1 MSEHYGKAEI
11 HVWMPMIG
19 FEKNDWD
26 KGARRIINQISFAPD
41 GLSAFLFHPDI
52 VMQHN
57 GMETERILPPDNCS
71 YYGSPR
77 NDERFRQEWT
87 NYNLRELVYNLH
99 DEGTIPYLGIMGVSI
114 GNRWH
119 EEWITSHPEVRLDV
133 RGGQGS
139 YNVLKHMDDGT
150 LFEDFFTERLCQT
163 LIDYGF
169 GGLQVADNFCP
180 QGTVIYN
187 GDFSADMI
195 NQFTEHTGI
204 ELPADLI
211 SGMNEDTNENK
222 NLRGDWLWKDHRAE
236 WIKFWAWRW
245 AAFWRKV
252 CAALHSI
259 GKKVIV
265 LGMYCTDPFETLYC
279 LGIDLKQLAETG
291 IDYFMPNIVPTGLFL
306 DYPEWGYRFHR
317 YMLMAP
323 FTSAFAPETKLVSL
337 LGVRDCTEEW
347 DVLHHVPCCLER
359 DIYTLSGFMRV
370 TSEGYK
376 RCLEGLMICLG
387 DGVRDEEWKWLTE
400 RFDVGFYDEKQ
411 VLHTLSPTLVWSD
424 HAFYNTLPE
433 YIRTRRWT
441 AHKFVYDAEDRGS
454 LTGAI
459 VRIEDLDYEEGTL
472 YIPNFDLLPDDEKDK
487 IAAYTRGPVIC
498 TAAAERFT
506 PETVGIHPDIYFE
519 DKFSVYPMCAF
530 SFQSAVSDETRQK
543 IENLCAQDDGKDN
556 IAGDPADIAEFGY
569 YVLHETLNFTKV
581 TAGFAE
587 SVAYLL
593 RNTGCEL
600 FTCSHPMTVTKLK
613 NGHYRLYIYN
623 PEVFTYAKAVVS
635 CIKPI
640 RSVEIL
646 SKYPLLPVKYL
657 HSSDGYASF
666 LSSESDGTQCHFKTR
681 IAPGGAVILEA
692 EI

>member
-1 MSEHYGKAEI
+1 MFEKYGKAEI

-19 FEKNDWD
+19 FEKNDPD
-26 KGARRIINQISFAPD
+26 KGAARILNQISFAPD
-41 GLSAFLFHPDI
+41 GISAFLFHPDI
-52 VMQHN
+52 VMQHD

-87 NYNLRELVYNLH
+87 NYDLRDLICRLNG
-99 DEGTIPYLGIMGVSI
+99 EGTVPYLGIMGVTI
-114 GNRWH
+114 GNCWH
-119 EEWITSHPEVRLDV
+119 EEWIAQHPEVRLDC
-133 RGGQGS
+133 RGGKGS

-150 LFEDFFTERLCQT
+150 LFEDFFIEKLCRT

-180 QGTVIYN
+180 QGSVVYN

-195 NQFTEHTGI
+195 RQFLEHTGI
-204 ELPADLI
+204 ESSAGLQN
-211 SGMNEDTNENK
+211 GMNEDTSENK
-222 NLRGDWLWKDHRAE
+222 NLRGDWIWKYHRAD

-259 GKKVIV
+259 GRKVIV

-279 LGIDLKQLAETG
+279 LGIDLRELAG
-291 IDYFMPNIVPTGLFL
+291 AGVDYLMPNIVPTGLFL

-323 FTSAFAPETKLVSL
+323 FTSAFTPETKLVSL

-359 DIYTLSGFMRV
+359 DIYTLSGFMRI
-370 TSEGYK
+370 TAEGYK
-376 RCLEGLMICLG
+376 RCLDGLMVCLG
-387 DGVRDEEWKWLTE
+387 DGVRDQEWKWLAE
-400 RFDVGFYDEKQ
+400 RFDVGFYDENRVSQ
-411 VLHTLSPTLVWSD
+411 TLSPILVWSD

-441 AHKFVYDAEDRGS
+441 AHKFAYDAEDRGS
-454 LTGAI
+454 LTGAV
-459 VRIEDLDYEEGTL
+459 VRIEDLDRAQGTL
-472 YIPNFDLLPDDEKDK
+472 FIPNFDLLPDDEKDK
-487 IAAYTRGPVIC
+487 IRTYDRGLVIA
-498 TAAAERFT
+498 TAAVENYSPDWSSVR
-506 PETVGIHPDIYFE
+506 PDIYFE
-519 DKFSVYPMCAF
+519 DRFAVFPMCAF
-530 SFQSAVSDETRQK
+530 AFNSAVSDETKKK
-543 IENLCAQDDGKDN
+543 IESLCAQDDGADN
-556 IAGDPADIAEFGY
+556 IAGDPKDIPEFGY
-569 YVLHETLNFTKV
+569 YVLHGTLNFTKV

-587 SVAYLL
+587 SVALLL
-593 RNTGCEL
+593 RSTGSEL
-600 FTCSHPMTVTKLK
+600 FTCSHPMTVTELK
-613 NGHYRLYIYN
+613 NGRYRLYIFN

-635 CIKPI
+635 CAKPL
-640 RSVEIL
+640 RGVEIL

-657 HSSDGYASF
+657 NSADGTVSY
-666 LSSESDGTQCHFKTR
+666 LSSGSDGTQCHFKTR
-681 IAPGGAVILEA
+681 VAPGGAVILEA